1 MVASLKDEI
10 LRMAAGNLRDSVPEM
25 GQDEIGIIAEELDNL
40 RTALQDTLVREK
52 ESRRAN
58 QDLITAMSHDLRTP
72 LTILNGYLEVL
83 RLNRNPEMHEEYLNR
98 CLQKTS
104 DIREMTDRMF
114 EYALVFEDFIKLVGF
129 QPELD
134 YTNVERWITGD
145 KGMIKRIFSNLF
157 SNILKYGDKSV
168 PVNIKGCFTKT
179 TYILIMSNGIKQ
191 QSTGVESNHI
201 GLMSV
206 EKMMQQLGGKSS
218 FSEENGLFSVRL
230 EFHLT
235 AYGRVDRPET
245 YAGNNAG
252 II

>member
-1 MVASLKDEI
+1 
-10 LRMAAGNLRDSVPEM
+10 
-25 GQDEIGIIAEELDNL
+25 
-40 RTALQDTLVREK
+40 
-52 ESRRAN
+52 
-58 QDLITAMSHDLRTP
+58 
-72 LTILNGYLEVL
+72 
-83 RLNRNPEMHEEYLNR
+83 
-98 CLQKTS
+98 
-104 DIREMTDRMF
+104 MF
-114 EYALVFEDFIKLVGF
+114 EYALVFEEVDDPKVKEIPIEYFRDCINEHSDFIKLAGF

-179 TYILIMSNGIKQ
+179 TYILTMSNGIKQ

>member
-1 MVASLKDEI
+1 M
-10 LRMAAGNLRDSVPEM
+10 
-25 GQDEIGIIAEELDNL
+25 
-40 RTALQDTLVREK
+40 
-52 ESRRAN
+52 
-58 QDLITAMSHDLRTP
+58 
-72 LTILNGYLEVL
+72 TILNGYLEVL

-114 EYALVFEDFIKLVGF
+114 EYALVFEEVDDPKVKEIPIEYFRDCINEHSDFIKLAGF

-179 TYILIMSNGIKQ
+179 TYILTMSNGIKQ

-235 AYGRVDRPET
+235 AYGRVDGPET

-252 II
+252 SI

>member
-1 MVASLKDEI
+1 
-10 LRMAAGNLRDSVPEM
+10 
-25 GQDEIGIIAEELDNL
+25 
-40 RTALQDTLVREK
+40 
-52 ESRRAN
+52 
-58 QDLITAMSHDLRTP
+58 
-72 LTILNGYLEVL
+72 
-83 RLNRNPEMHEEYLNR
+83 
-98 CLQKTS
+98 
-104 DIREMTDRMF
+104 
-114 EYALVFEDFIKLVGF
+114 
-129 QPELD
+129 
-134 YTNVERWITGD
+134 
-145 KGMIKRIFSNLF
+145 MIKRIFSNLF

-179 TYILIMSNGIKQ
+179 TYILTMSNGIKQ

-218 FSEENGLFSVRL
+218 FSEEKGLFSVRL